1 MPIDLGKEP
10 FPHAGKNNS
19 PKGIGGFDC
28 DEKNCDADKINIHE
42 IHLVWVDDFNVF
54 RADEQLFPGLFLTLS
69 DFYLTIATI
78 ALLREFF

>member
-1 MPIDLGKEP
+1 MPIDLGEEP

-19 PKGIGGFDC
+19 PKGIGGFDR
-28 DEKNCDADKINIHE
+28 DEKNCNTDEINIHK
-42 IHLVWVDDFNVF
+42 IDLVWVNNFTVF
-54 RADEQLFPGLFLTLS
+54 RADEQLFPGLFLTLP